1 MKLIILTILTVS
13 MWVLHVE
20 DSSGTYFH
28 KISDQRLDTSGVLLD
43 WMGQP
48 YKRYNQN
55 SLKAEIYANQSGAWI
70 EIDTTLA
77 IDARYHNGNGSKG
90 SIEAGFIDYYQKF
103 IKSPR
108 HGGDPNEAKLSF
120 VVNGLG
126 QIKAIHVLENVRNAC
141 SDDWIIH
148 LKPSYIIIPLNINNG
163 SCCSEYI
170 VSLSD
175 ICYCSCEIEKTGGGR
190 KKGKN

>member
-55 SLKAEIYANQSGAWI
+55 SLKAEIYANQS
-70 EIDTTLA
+70 
-77 IDARYHNGNGSKG
+77 GSKG